1 MQIEIT
7 IKPGTPSS
15 DWAYVAN
22 KRARQAAAAAGVPWT
37 DAEVYV
43 VLPEGERCMTKAPG
57 YTELV
62 AHG

>member
-22 KRARQAAAAAGVPWT
+22 KRARQAAKDAGIQWV

-43 VLPEGERCMTKAPG
+43 ALPEGERCMTKAPG
-57 YTELV
+57 YTSLV
-62 AHG
+62 AHA